1 MRMNIGTS
9 RKLVEVALNNLA
21 TACRNPVATNLF

>member
-9 RKLVEVALNNLA
+9 RKLVEQALTSMA
-21 TACRNPVATNLF
+21 KACSNPVATDLV